1 MRFSARLIAVVT
13 FFSVALA
20 AAPAFAADI
29 TYIKAGSLFDSRS
42 GNVTRNAVITIADD
56 RIVAVGGPRSEIPAD
71 AQVIDLSSSFVLPG
85 VMDMHTHVVG
95 NLDNYF
101 FAGYFQSPHRA
112 TIGGVVN
119 AEKTL
124 LAGFTTIRNVGAS
137 DYADVALR
145 NAINAGEIPGPRMA
159 VSGPGLGITG
169 GHCDSNSLNA
179 SFAERGDGVADGP
192 WATREQVR
200 KNVKYGAD
208 LTKFCATG
216 GVFSKGT
223 KVGMTQYTL
232 EEMQAIV
239 DESHTHDRK
248 VAAHAHGNEGIKRAI
263 MAGVDSIEHASFL
276 DEEAVRMGMERGTF
290 FALDIYNTEH
300 TLERGAANGVPEEN
314 INKEREVGTRQR
326 QSFTMAVEMGA
337 KVVFATDSGVY
348 PHGDNGKQFAR
359 AVRFGMTPTQA
370 IQSATTVS
378 ADLLGWEDQVGEIAP
393 GMYADIIAV
402 HGDPLEDIS
411 ELEDVDFVMK
421 GGVVYKQK

>member
-1 MRFSARLIAVVT
+1 MNKNTVRLLVATTLLASCSAYAET
-13 FFSVALA
+13 
-20 AAPAFAADI
+20 
-29 TYIKAGSLFDSRS
+29 TYIRAGSLFDSQTGRVSRDRVIAVEDERIRS
-42 GNVTRNAVITIADD
+42 IGGAE
-56 RIVAVGGPRSEIPAD
+56 VAIPDGAN
-71 AQVIDLSSSFVLPG
+71 VIDLSDSFLLPG
-85 VMDMHTHVVG
+85 VMDMHTHIVG

-124 LAGFTTIRNVGAS
+124 MAGFTTIRNVGAG
-137 DYADVALR
+137 DYADVAIR
-145 NAINAGEIPGPRMA
+145 NAIDAGEIPGPRMA

-169 GHCDSNSLNA
+169 GHCDRNSLNS
-179 SFAERGDGVADGP
+179 SFEERSDGVADGP
-192 WATREQVR
+192 WAVREQVR

-239 DESHTHDRK
+239 DESHTHDRR
-248 VAAHAHGNEGIKRAI
+248 VAAHAHGTEGIKRAI
-263 MAGVDSIEHASFL
+263 VAGVDSIEHASFL
-276 DEEAVRMGMERGTF
+276 DEEAIRMGIERGTY
-290 FALDIYNTEH
+290 FALDIYNTEY
-300 TLERGAANGVPEEN
+300 TLERGAENGVPEEN

-326 QSFTMAVEMGA
+326 ESFTMAVRMGA

-348 PHGDNGKQFAR
+348 PHGDNAKQFSR
-359 AVRFGMTPTQA
+359 AVRFGMTPVQA
-370 IQSATTVS
+370 IQSATIVS
-378 ADLLGWEDQVGEIAP
+378 AELLGWEDRVGRIAP
-393 GMYADIIAV
+393 GYYADIIAV
-402 HGDPLEDIS
+402 HGNPLDDIE

-421 GGVVYKQK
+421 GGTVYKNK

>member
-1 MRFSARLIAVVT
+1 MQRNHTVA
-13 FFSVALA
+13 VALA
-20 AAPAFAADI
+20 VVLLSSSAIAGDI
-29 TYIKAGSLFDSRS
+29 TIIKAGALFDSS
-42 GNVTRNAVITIADD
+42 NGKVINNAVIVVEDD
-56 RIVAVGGPRSEIPAD
+56 RIAAVGGPETQIPEGAE
-71 AQVIDLSSSFVLPG
+71 VIDLSSSFVLPG
-85 VMDMHTHVVG
+85 VMDMHTHIVG

-124 LAGFTTIRNVGAS
+124 QAGFTTIRNVGAS

-145 NAINAGEIPGPRMA
+145 NAIDAGEIPGPRMA
-159 VSGPGLGITG
+159 VSGPSLGITG
-169 GHCDSNSLNA
+169 GHCDNNSLNA
-179 SFAERGDGVADGP
+179 TFEERSDGVANGP
-192 WATREQVR
+192 WEVREQVR

-239 DESHTHDRK
+239 DESHTHGRK

-263 MAGVDSIEHASFL
+263 VAGVDSIEHASFL
-276 DEEAVRMGMERGTF
+276 DREAVQMGMERGTY
-290 FALDIYNTEH
+290 FALDIYNTEY
-300 TLERGAANGVPEEN
+300 TLEMGASNGVPEEN
-314 INKEREVGTRQR
+314 INKEREVGTIQR
-326 QSFTMAVEMGA
+326 QSFTLAVEMGA

-359 AVRFGMTPTQA
+359 AVRFGMTPEQA
-370 IQSATTVS
+370 IMSATSLT
-378 ADLLGWEDQVGEIAP
+378 AELLGWEDKVGEIAP
-393 GMYADIIAV
+393 GKYADIIAV

-421 GGVVYKQK
+421 GGVVYKNK